1 MAEKVDFLIYQ
12 GATFS
17 KSLYFN
23 TKDGRPVDLTG
34 YSFRGQLRVDFDDVE
49 PQADFTCTI
58 VDAAAG
64 VLSVSLSDTVTA
76 ALEPGIL
83 KYDLEMVRPNLTVLR
98 LIQGKATVD
107 PEVTK

>member
-1 MAEKVDFLIYQ
+1 MATKVDFLIDQ

-17 KSLYFN
+17 KSLYF
-23 TKDGRPVDLTG
+23 TTEDGSPVDLTG
-34 YSFRGQLRVDFDDVE
+34 YTFRGQLRVDYDDVN
-49 PQADFTCTI
+49 PQATFVCSV

-64 VLSVSLSDTVTA
+64 VLSVSLADTVTA
-76 ALEPGIL
+76 ALEPGVL
-83 KYDLEMVRPNLTVLR
+83 KYDLEMVRPNGTVLR